1 MSKKIYLRKENIEEM
16 LEILNKFPDVKAL
29 NLIHKRCSGIGDQID
44 IEFDLKQ
51 NDVMGLFKV
60 EIVGPK
66 DW

>member
-1 MSKKIYLRKENIEEM
+1 MSNKIYLRKTDIEEI

-29 NLIHKRCSGIGDQID
+29 NLIHKQCAGIGDQID

-60 EIVGPK
+60 EIIGPK

>member
-1 MSKKIYLRKENIEEM
+1 MSNKIYLRKTDIEEI

-29 NLIHKRCSGIGDQID
+29 NLIHKRCTGIGDQID

-60 EIVGPK
+60 EIVGVK

>member
-1 MSKKIYLRKENIEEM
+1 MSKKIYLRKENIEEI
-16 LEILNKFPDVKAL
+16 LEILNKFPEVTAL
-29 NLIHKRCSGIGDQID
+29 NLVYERCSGIGDQID